1 MRAYARLKGIIPR
14 EENIMLDITAARGL
28 SEEQRLMRE
37 SCRAF
42 VDDVIAPFIRTNWQR
57 EWDMTPANRLPK
69 RPGFTA
75 ALTNE
80 TASWRE

>member
-42 VDDVIAPFIRTNWQR
+42 VDDDILSAQT
-57 EWDMTPANRLPK
+57 
-69 RPGFTA
+69 GS
-75 ALTNE
+75 
-80 TASWRE
+80 ASGT